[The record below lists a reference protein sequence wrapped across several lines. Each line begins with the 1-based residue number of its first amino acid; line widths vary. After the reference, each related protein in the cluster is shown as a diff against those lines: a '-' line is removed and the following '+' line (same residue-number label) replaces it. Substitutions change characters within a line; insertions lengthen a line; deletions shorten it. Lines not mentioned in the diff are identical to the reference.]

1 MRAPFRT
8 LLLPAAV
15 LAGAFTP
22 LVAPLAYAAS
32 GSFTYTAG
40 DGTTKTSGAP
50 PSGQCLAVVGSGPVR
65 NATDRPVTL
74 YKGSDCQRGDQVA
87 RVGAMEA
94 DKNVP
99 TFQSAYWAE

>member
-1 MRAPFRT
+1 MPIRT
-8 LLLPAAV
+8 RLVAATA
-15 LAGAFTP
+15 LAGALT
-22 LVAPLAYAAS
+22 LLAAAPAFAAS

-65 NATDRPVTL
+65 NTTDRPVTL
-74 YKGSDCQRGDQVA
+74 YKGSDCQRDDQVA

-94 DKNVP
+94 DKHVP
-99 TFQSAYWAE
+99 TFQSAYWAK